1 MLAKSYLEQYH
12 RPDVILGGGLQ
23 RYLPKSVAGSK
34 RNDDFDVVKAFKDLG
49 YTYVTDSKDMMTAP
63 NNKPLLGLF
72 TPSTMNVWLDREM
85 LRDPQVLGGRMDQ
98 PNLINMTK
106 KSLDILSQNKNGFFA
121 MIEGASID
129 KQLHNMDWQ
138 RAGYDTIEFDKAIE
152 YANDWSKK
160 RGDDTLIIVVA
171 DHAHGI
177 SITGTYHERDGKKG
191 TEAVR
196 TSADSIF
203 PTFEDKNGDGF
214 PDNLDPNVTL
224 AVQYA
229 NHPTY
234 YENFHF
240 QQKPTAPTLAVTKTV
255 EEAKTVAEKTEY
267 HQTTQ
272 NSSEANPARIHKGDP
287 KQLVPANIPQSI
299 TDECHEADDVPLNA
313 GGPGSEYFHGVM
325 DNTEVYFG
333 ILRALGID
341 GTKDATHLTHDIDK

>member
-224 AVQYA
+224 ARGSKDRRRKDGVPSDDAKFVRSQPRP
-229 NHPTY
+229 HPQRRS
-234 YENFHF
+234 E
-240 QQKPTAPTLAVTKTV
+240 TARPGQHP
-255 EEAKTVAEKTEY
+255 AE
-267 HQTTQ
+267 H
-272 NSSEANPARIHKGDP
+272 
-287 KQLVPANIPQSI
+287 
-299 TDECHEADDVPLNA
+299 
-313 GGPGSEYFHGVM
+313 HGRM
-325 DNTEVYFG
+325 PCG
-333 ILRALGID
+333 R
-341 GTKDATHLTHDIDK
+341 

>member
-1 MLAKSYLEQYH
+1 
-12 RPDVILGGGLQ
+12 
-23 RYLPKSVAGSK
+23 
-34 RNDDFDVVKAFKDLG
+34 
-49 YTYVTDSKDMMTAP
+49 
-63 NNKPLLGLF
+63 
-72 TPSTMNVWLDREM
+72 
-85 LRDPQVLGGRMDQ
+85 MDQ

-214 PDNLDPNVTL
+214 PDNPDPNVTL

-240 QQKPTAPTLAVTKTV
+240 QQKPTAPTLAVTKNRRGSKDRRRKDGV
-255 EEAKTVAEKTEY
+255 PSDDAKFVRSQPRPHPQRRSETARPGQHPAE
-267 HQTTQ
+267 H
-272 NSSEANPARIHKGDP
+272 
-287 KQLVPANIPQSI
+287 
-299 TDECHEADDVPLNA
+299 
-313 GGPGSEYFHGVM
+313 HGRM
-325 DNTEVYFG
+325 PCG
-333 ILRALGID
+333 R
-341 GTKDATHLTHDIDK
+341 